1 MKKLYYKIELRM
13 GEWLLED
20 KDFSDKEVDMEDI
33 VGELFYYSDGY
44 IIIEDEV
51 ITGFLSNDLITGNL
65 SKNEIFIEIL
75 EKDESILQY
84 SSYGDEFERVELPG
98 KYALTRQDVEENP
111 ELENYFAIIKF
122 IKKIEDAS
130 KQQKINETLKEVK
143 KIYSIP

>member
-20 KDFSDKEVDMEDI
+20 KDFSVKEVDMEDI

-44 IIIEDEV
+44 VIIEDEV

-65 SKNEIFIEIL
+65 SENEIFIEIL
-75 EKDESILQY
+75 EDDEEILKY
-84 SSYGDEFERVELPG
+84 SSFEEKFDFIELPG
-98 KYALTRQDVEENP
+98 EYALTCQDVEENP

-130 KQQKINETLKEVK
+130 ILFFFF
-143 KIYSIP
+143 

>member
-20 KDFSDKEVDMEDI
+20 KDFSVKEVDMEDI

-44 IIIEDEV
+44 VIIEDEV
-51 ITGFLSNDLITGNL
+51 ITGFLSNDLITGNI

-75 EKDESILQY
+75 EDDEEILKY
-84 SSYGDEFERVELPG
+84 SSFEEKFDFIELPG
-98 KYALTRQDVEENP
+98 EYALTCQDVEENP
-111 ELENYFAIIKF
+111 ELKNYFAIIKF

>member
-20 KDFSDKEVDMEDI
+20 KDFSVKEVDMEDI

-44 IIIEDEV
+44 VIIEDEV
-51 ITGFLSNDLITGNL
+51 ITGFLSNDLITGNI

-75 EKDESILQY
+75 EDDEEILKY
-84 SSYGDEFERVELPG
+84 SSFEEKFDFIELPG
-98 KYALTRQDVEENP
+98 EYALTRQDVEENP
-111 ELENYFAIIKF
+111 ELKNYFAIIKF

>member
-1 MKKLYYKIELRM
+1 M
-13 GEWLLED
+13 
-20 KDFSDKEVDMEDI
+20 
-33 VGELFYYSDGY
+33 
-44 IIIEDEV
+44 
-51 ITGFLSNDLITGNL
+51 
-65 SKNEIFIEIL
+65 
-75 EKDESILQY
+75 EKDEKILKI
-84 SSYGDEFERVELPG
+84 SSFGDEFERVELPG

>member
-51 ITGFLSNDLITGNL
+51 ITGFLSNDLITGN
-65 SKNEIFIEIL
+65 I
-75 EKDESILQY
+75 
-84 SSYGDEFERVELPG
+84 G
-98 KYALTRQDVEENP
+98 KR
-111 ELENYFAIIKF
+111 
-122 IKKIEDAS
+122 
-130 KQQKINETLKEVK
+130 
-143 KIYSIP
+143 

>member
-13 GEWLLED
+13 GEWLLEE

-33 VGELFYYSDGY
+33 AGELFYYSDGY

-51 ITGFLSNDLITGNL
+51 ITGFLSNDLITGNI

-75 EKDESILQY
+75 EDDEEILKY
-84 SSYGDEFERVELPG
+84 SSFEEKFDFIELPG
-98 KYALTRQDVEENP
+98 EYALTRQDVEENP